1 MLIWAV
7 NRRAMFFN
15 AFISL
20 ALSIFLLSTAILP
33 AQTVTIQS
41 AVERPAGAP
50 FFIRLEESGDWSGR
64 VLENAESGAVLP
76 VQVYDSAHL
85 VALCEASMAAGESR
99 TYRLR
104 AGKKGE
110 AFTQVEVVEPD
121 GWLKIISGEKE
132 ALDYSVDEQLPAD
145 SLPAF
150 YRRSGFIHPVRSP
163 SGVAVTDGFP
173 VGHTHQHGIFMAW
186 VNTLFRDEKVDF
198 WNQHRE
204 TGTVEHFSLDTLISG
219 PVFAKAVVRLRHR
232 ALAFGPALEEEWV
245 IRVFNNSGPLLWEL
259 DSRQVNITEDTL
271 HLLEYHYG
279 GLGIRGSK
287 YWSPDDKAHFYDT
300 ARVLTGAGDTRPAA
314 NHTHPGWVALYGD
327 TPSGMA
333 GIAAMD
339 HPGNFRFPQAVRVH
353 PEMPYFCFAPVVDGA
368 FVLAPGV
375 PYFSR
380 YRFVVFD
387 GPPDE
392 PALELF
398 YRDFGAPVMGRLD

>member
-1 MLIWAV
+1 
-7 NRRAMFFN
+7 MFCN
-15 AFISL
+15 ALISL
-20 ALSIFLLSTAILP
+20 ALSIILLSTGMLP
-33 AQTVTIQS
+33 AQTVTIRS

-50 FFIRLEESGDWSGR
+50 FFIRLEGPGNWSGG
-64 VLENAESGAVLP
+64 VLENKNSGAVLP
-76 VQVYDSAHL
+76 VQAYDSDHL
-85 VALCEASMAAGESR
+85 VALFEASMAAGESR
-99 TYRLR
+99 TYRFR
-104 AGKKGE
+104 ARKKRETFAQAQTFESNG
-110 AFTQVEVVEPD
+110 F
-121 GWLKIISGEKE
+121 LKMISGEKGV
-132 ALDYSVDEQLPAD
+132 LHYSVAEQFPPD
-145 SLPAF
+145 SLPVY
-150 YRRSGFIHPVRSP
+150 YRRSGFIHPLFSP
-163 SGVAVTDGFP
+163 SGVIVTDGFP

-186 VNTLFRDEKVDF
+186 VNTLFRGEKVDF
-198 WNQHRE
+198 WNQQKE

-245 IRVFNNSGPLLWEL
+245 IRVFHNSDPLLWEL

-300 ARVLTGAGDTRPAA
+300 ARVLTGAGDARPAA

-333 GIAAMD
+333 GIAALD
-339 HPGNFRFPQAVRVH
+339 HPDNFRFPQAVRVH
-353 PEMPYFCFAPVVDGA
+353 PEMPYFCFAPVVDGPFA
-368 FVLAPGV
+368 LAPGV
-375 PYFSR
+375 PHFSR

-398 YRDFGAPVMGRLD
+398 YRDFGAPVTGSLD